1 MPAVRWIVCVVAA
14 GTIGSAAVGAQR
26 TGGSTTQTKG
36 PSQTAAK
43 AAPSTPAS
51 PPPQLFVSG
60 IQVVGTGLGANG
72 SELHAFNETPGM
84 TVAIGIQA
92 PAGSGIVDIDSRASR
107 VEAFVDDKGQ
117 SLLQE
122 GRFGPFPK
130 LSDDRSAALVEVEVH
145 GRPSSGASAVTL
157 QGSVGM
163 TMASGSKPTR
173 LSNVK
178 LEASRTMKVGAAT
191 VTVKSVTP
199 GDESMGISFGL
210 SRQVLNTINTI
221 RFYNAK
227 GDEIESR
234 RTGSGYMNDAAEVE
248 FRVNGKDV
256 PAAIEFDIWQ
266 NMRQVK
272 VPFNVTAGLSFGE
285 SRPAAAASTPAP
297 AAEPRP
303 SAPATPAVPKL
314 APGPNDGAASIDAVI
329 SQMQSAAAGGKSKA
343 LLALVYPDDRTTY
356 AQAVAVTLAF
366 SIMGNTADEKVADK
380 AQKNIDGL
388 YAKHKLKMPLSN
400 EPEVIFKD
408 TDLAAFITDAAAYL
422 KVQMKGMEGADVL
435 PVPKGKPQDPKIDGD
450 TAVATLGDKDVKFA
464 RVNNKWFIRMI
475 P

>member
-1 MPAVRWIVCVVAA
+1 
-14 GTIGSAAVGAQR
+14 
-26 TGGSTTQTKG
+26 
-36 PSQTAAK
+36 
-43 AAPSTPAS
+43 
-51 PPPQLFVSG
+51 
-60 IQVVGTGLGANG
+60 
-72 SELHAFNETPGM
+72 
-84 TVAIGIQA
+84 
-92 PAGSGIVDIDSRASR
+92 
-107 VEAFVDDKGQ
+107 
-117 SLLQE
+117 
-122 GRFGPFPK
+122 
-130 LSDDRSAALVEVEVH
+130 
-145 GRPSSGASAVTL
+145 
-157 QGSVGM
+157 
-163 TMASGSKPTR
+163 
-173 LSNVK
+173 
-178 LEASRTMKVGAAT
+178 
-191 VTVKSVTP
+191 
-199 GDESMGISFGL
+199 
-210 SRQVLNTINTI
+210 
-221 RFYNAK
+221 
-227 GDEIESR
+227 
-234 RTGSGYMNDAAEVE
+234 
-248 FRVNGKDV
+248 
-256 PAAIEFDIWQ
+256 
-266 NMRQVK
+266 
-272 VPFNVTAGLSFGE
+272 LSFGE